1 MYFNLLILNSQFIPT
16 LHSCNAHRNL
26 SSIIHSEPIVRMK
39 SKLSVCSAQISGRY
53 KKNCIPK
60 HLNYRPLA
68 QIQIELELDP
78 NTLTMSAPLPVLL
91 CRDWHNW
98 IEIISFHH
106 QMVWDEIIINTLGGS
121 LLLAP
126 QPSIVTHTET
136 RSFVVWNCIIN
147 IYSFFFHVSELDK
160 SSLCGGVLGKKKK
173 KKRRHRTIFTSY
185 QLEEL
190 EKAFKVKKI
199 KEMASLTPF

>member
-147 IYSFFFHVSELDK
+147 IYSFFSMFQSWTSRACVGEFWA
-160 SSLCGGVLGKKKK
+160 
-173 KKRRHRTIFTSY
+173 KRRRRSDGIEPYLPHTSWKSWRKH
-185 QLEEL
+185 LR
-190 EKAFKVKKI
+190 
-199 KEMASLTPF
+199 

>member
-147 IYSFFFHVSELDK
+147 IYSFFPCFRAGQVEPVWGSFGQK
-160 SSLCGGVLGKKKK
+160 
-173 KKRRHRTIFTSY
+173 
-185 QLEEL
+185 EE
-190 EKAFKVKKI
+190 EEAT
-199 KEMASLTPF
+199 ASNHIYLIPVGRAGESI